1 MSANDMKI
9 KIMQIL
15 EIVKKQA
22 KVMIFMRTS
31 KIHDD
36 EKIMQKMESV
46 RNQLGQKVRVLQD
59 VKAKAIDE
67 EEGEQGAEGEAV
79 QEYY

>member
-22 KVMIFMRTS
+22 KVMIAMRTTKS
-31 KIHDD
+31 FD
-36 EKIMQKMESV
+36 EEKVHQKMETIKAQIS
-46 RNQLGQKVRVLQD
+46 QKVRILQD
-59 VKAKAIDE
+59 IKARTVEEE
-67 EEGEQGAEGEAV
+67 EEGETTPQAVAEE
-79 QEYY
+79 